1 MTYQLHIEHR
11 RCSCREWQIVGIP
24 CKHAAA
30 AITHKRGNIEE
41 WCDPTFM
48 KETYLRAHATMIH
61 PIQDQR
67 LWEPVEGDVLE
78 PPPLRRLPG
87 RPRKNRRRE
96 VDEAAAGTSESRR
109 SQTIKCSNCQNFD
122 HNKRSCQ
129 RAPVAKKKPPQRPA
143 NNGITYQGHGTST
156 QVSDCVTQV
165 EGSGPSR
172 GRGSTCRGRGRALR
186 PTRGR
191 GNTLGR
197 GRGNTLG
204 RGRATRPCTV
214 SIADNGLESH
224 GSQSLTQ
231 VDSIR
236 GRGRG
241 ISRGRVKGKGLG
253 SVAPTSE
260 YAQF

>member
-1 MTYQLHIEHR
+1 
-11 RCSCREWQIVGIP
+11 
-24 CKHAAA
+24 
-30 AITHKRGNIEE
+30 
-41 WCDPTFM
+41 M
-48 KETYLRAHATMIH
+48 KETYLRAHAGMIH
-61 PIQDQR
+61 PIPDQR

-96 VDEAAAGTSESRR
+96 VDDAAAGTSESRR
-109 SQTIKCSNCQNFD
+109 SQTIKCSNCQHFG

-129 RAPVAKKKPPQRPA
+129 RAPVAKKKPPQRPV

-172 GRGSTCRGRGRALR
+172 GRGSTCRERGRAPR
-186 PTRGR
+186 RTRGR

-197 GRGNTLG
+197 GRV
-204 RGRATRPCTV
+204 TRPCTV
-214 SIADNGLESH
+214 SIANNGQESH

-241 ISRGRVKGKGLG
+241 ISRGRGKGKGLG